1 MRRACYRQIRA
12 IWIPEVKVSPT
23 CLALATLCQLL
34 CGGVRAETPQPASRA
49 EVFAHVQQAGA
60 LGLALFSDPSLS
72 ASGQQ
77 SCASCHRPDRAFG
90 PPDAAPVQFGGP
102 DLRQRGLRAV
112 PSLMYL
118 QASPQFTEHYFES
131 EDEADES
138 IDNGPTGGLTWDGRV
153 DHGRDQARIPLL
165 SPFEMANRS
174 PAAVVEHVR
183 HGPLASTMRE
193 VYGDSIFND
202 NDRAFAAILEAL
214 ETAEQNNQLFYPYSS
229 KYDDVLAG
237 RAHLTAQEARGL
249 AAFNDPARGNCAHC
263 HTSARGRDGAPPQFT
278 DYGFIALGVPRN
290 PEIPANQDSKF
301 HDLGLCGPERKDLAD
316 HPAYCGLFK
325 TPSLRNVA
333 LRQVFFH
340 NGMFHSLKQAV
351 AFYARRD
358 TNPAEWYPSDA
369 HGTVRKFDDLPQ
381 AYQANISQEPPFG
394 GKPGGQPPLT
404 EADIDDIVAFLATL
418 TDRPFA
424 R

>member
-1 MRRACYRQIRA
+1 MPA
-12 IWIPEVKVSPT
+12 VKLSPT
-23 CLALATLCQLL
+23 CLASAILGLLL
-34 CGGVRAETPQPASRA
+34 CAGAQAETPQPATRA
-49 EVFAHVQQAGA
+49 EMFAHVQQAGA

-77 SCASCHRPDRAFG
+77 SCASCHMPNRAFG
-90 PPDAAPVQFGGP
+90 PPDAAPVQFGGAN
-102 DLRQRGLRAV
+102 LHQRGFRAV

-118 QASPQFTEHYFES
+118 QASPQFTEHFFES

-165 SPFEMANRS
+165 SPFEMANPS

-183 HGPLASTMRE
+183 QGPLAATLRA
-193 VYGDSIFND
+193 VYGRAIFDNND
-202 NDRAFAAILEAL
+202 QAFAAILEAL
-214 ETAEQNNQLFYPYSS
+214 QTAEQNNELFYPYTS

-237 RAHLTAQEARGL
+237 HATLTAPEARGL

-263 HTSARGRDGAPPQFT
+263 HTSARGNDGSPPQFT

-290 PEIPANQDSKF
+290 AEIPANKDPNF
-301 HDLGLCGPERKDLAD
+301 HDLGLCGPERKDFTD

-333 LRQVFFH
+333 VRQVFFH
-340 NGMFHSLKQAV
+340 NGIIHSLKQAV

-358 TNPAEWYPSDA
+358 TNPAEWYPTDA
-369 HGTVRKFDDLPQ
+369 QGQVQKFDDLPAAFQ
-381 AYQANISQEPPFG
+381 PNINQEPPYG
-394 GKPGGQPPLT
+394 EKPGATPPLS
-404 EADIDDIVAFLATL
+404 EADIDDITAFLATL
-418 TDRPFA
+418 TDRSFA
-424 R
+424 K

>member
-1 MRRACYRQIRA
+1 
-12 IWIPEVKVSPT
+12 VKLSPT
-23 CLALATLCQLL
+23 YLALATLLL
-34 CGGVRAETPQPASRA
+34 LPCGGVRAEPAQPASRA
-49 EVFAHVQQAGA
+49 EVLAHVQQAGA

-90 PPDAAPVQFGGP
+90 PPDAEPVQFGGP
-102 DLRQRGLRAV
+102 DLHRRGFRAV

-118 QASPQFTEHYFES
+118 QAVPQFTEHYFES

-153 DHGRDQARIPLL
+153 DHDRDQARIPLL
-165 SPFEMANRS
+165 SPFEMANPS

-183 HGPLASTMRE
+183 QGPLAASVRA
-193 VYGDSIFND
+193 VYGDAIFND
-202 NDRAFAAILEAL
+202 DDRAFAAILEAL
-214 ETAEQNNQLFYPYSS
+214 EIVQQNNELFYPYSS

-237 RAHLTAQEARGL
+237 RVTLTPQEARGL

-263 HTSARGRDGAPPQFT
+263 HTSARGRDGSPPQFT

-290 PEIPANQDSKF
+290 RAIPANADPNF

-316 HPAYCGLFK
+316 HPAYCGLFRA
-325 TPSLRNVA
+325 PSLRNVA

-340 NGMFHSLKQAV
+340 NGLFHSLKQAV

-358 TNPAEWYPSDA
+358 TDPAQWYPSDA
-369 HGTVRKFDDLPQ
+369 QGRVQKFDDLPQ
-381 AYQANISQEPPFG
+381 AYQANINQEPPFG
-394 GKPGGQPPLT
+394 GKPGEQPALT

-418 TDRPFA
+418 TDRSFTP
-424 R
+424 